1 MIKKLAIFLLF
12 FFVNS
17 SLLWGAVP
25 FDISNV
31 SYEIDSKVDDQKKIL
46 NCFERITFETGEK
59 SYKAVYFYVYQRYNI
74 AYFLLDSAK
83 INEKPVT
90 FSWSD
95 SALLSLF
102 PKDSLPSNSRMEV
115 KLYFTIT
122 FGDNWETYNAAFE
135 DGNFYCSECYP
146 KLAEF
151 DHQGAILPDTVTPIL
166 PEDKNKTLACG
177 TKSYL
182 EETYL
187 RMADYRLKIT
197 LPAKFKIITSGEF
210 KDSLT
215 NSDGTKTHIYEAK
228 KFPRILWVAVANRE
242 LLTKDFVNFKVYCYY
257 PPEDKKKA
265 EEIMRKIKE
274 IEKYYSEKFGPF
286 PRSQLKI
293 LITDIPFSIAG
304 ASENDIL
311 FLPKGSGIP
320 DKILS
325 SKMVLPH
332 EVAHQW
338 WGSAIPC
345 GTGSEGW
352 FAEAL
357 ASYSAEL
364 FCSDHKD
371 SWPDKSLLGNLTDES
386 ALWLYI
392 TAAKADRDESLRGS
406 GVG

>member
-1 MIKKLAIFLLF
+1 MIKKLALFLLF
-12 FFVNS
+12 LFINS
-17 SLLWGAVP
+17 SLSWATVP

-31 SYEIDSKVDDQKKIL
+31 SYEINSKLDEQKKIL
-46 NCFERITFETGEK
+46 NSFERITFETGEK
-59 SYKAVYFYVYQRYNI
+59 SYQVIYFYVYQRYNP

-83 INEKPVT
+83 INEKYVAI
-90 FSWSD
+90 SWPD
-95 SALLSLF
+95 SNLLSLTLQ
-102 PKDSLPSNSRMEV
+102 DSLPSNSRVEV
-115 KLYFTIT
+115 KLYFTIN
-122 FGDNWETYNAAFE
+122 FGDNLETYNAAYE
-135 DGNFYCSECYP
+135 DGSFYCGECYP

-151 DHQGAILPDTVTPIL
+151 DLEGAIPPDTVTPIL

-257 PPEDKKKA
+257 PPEDKRKA

-364 FCSDHKD
+364 FCSSHKD
-371 SWPDKSLLGNLTDES
+371 SWSDRSLLGGLIDKS
-386 ALWLYI
+386 ALWIYI
-392 TAAKADRDESLRGS
+392 TAARGDQDESLRG
-406 GVG
+406 GGGG

>member
-1 MIKKLAIFLLF
+1 MIKKRAIFLLF
-12 FFVNS
+12 FFVNP
-17 SLLWGAVP
+17 SLLWGVVP

-31 SYEIDSKVDDQKKIL
+31 SYEIDSKLDDQRKTL

-59 SYKAVYFYVYQRYNI
+59 SCHAVYFYVYQRYNI

-90 FSWSD
+90 FSWPD
-95 SALLSLF
+95 STLLFIF
-102 PKDSLPSNSRMEV
+102 PKDSLPSNSRVEV
-115 KLYFTIT
+115 TLSFTIK
-122 FGDNWETYNAAFE
+122 FGDNLETYNAAYE
-135 DGNFYCSECYP
+135 DDNFYCGECYP

-151 DHQGAILPDTVTPIL
+151 DLEGAILPDTITPIL
-166 PEDKNKTLACG
+166 PVEKNKTLACG
-177 TKSYL
+177 TKSFL
-182 EETYL
+182 PETYL

-210 KDSLT
+210 KDTLI

-228 KFPRILWVAVANRE
+228 KFPGIVWVGVTNRE
-242 LLTKDFVNFKVYCYY
+242 LLIKDFEDFKVCCYY
-257 PPEDKKKA
+257 PPANRRQA
-265 EEIMRKIKE
+265 EEMMNKIRE
-274 IEKYYSEKFGPF
+274 VTKYYSEKFGPF

-293 LITDIPFSIAG
+293 LLMNMPSFLGGVSA
-304 ASENDIL
+304 NDIL
-311 FLPKGSGIP
+311 FLPSGGGIT

-332 EVAHQW
+332 EVSHQW
-338 WGSAIPC
+338 WGNAIPC
-345 GTGSEGW
+345 GTGPEGW

-371 SWPDKSLLGNLTDES
+371 SWPDKNLLGDFTDKS

-392 TAAKADRDESLRGS
+392 TAARADQDESLRGS